1 MAKFR
6 QAMFLVLLTVL
17 ISPLFSL
24 DLTQDEKNWIK
35 NNPEIRVHNELDW
48 GPFNFNEN
56 GRPTGF
62 SIEYMDLLAETTGL
76 KIKYISGPSW
86 DDFLQM
92 MKADELDIMLNIAY
106 SDERAEY
113 LSFTD
118 PYMEFAPS
126 IYIRKTEAMIDSV
139 EDIFGMTIAI
149 PEGFYY
155 EDLLKPYSEVKILTV
170 KNISESILAVS
181 HGEADLL
188 LDLMPTVNFMMKNLY
203 VTNLKPGGTLNLDE
217 DSIIKASIAVSKE
230 NKILLSILR
239 KGMREI
245 PSDQIRILRNKW
257 LEYEKKEQPQIQL
270 NAEEARYLFENPII
284 TASNEIN
291 WPPFNYNENG
301 IAKGLSIDYMNILA
315 AKAGFQIEYI
325 TGPAWNE
332 FLDMTKAGKLD
343 VLLNIVNTEERQRH
357 FLFTEHYINNP
368 NVIVSN
374 KDNPFNNMEELKGK
388 TVAVPTGYYQEE
400 LIRKHFPEINLFM
413 TEDLLSSLKTVAY
426 GKADATVG
434 EEAVVDYLINENFLT
449 HLTMSGEI
457 AIGSSESPK
466 LNLAVSKENPIL
478 QKILIKAM
486 DSVSEQEISEIKD
499 KWIDSRAEIA
509 AIAKVEESDSETVTR
524 YLLIFISVAAF
535 FILAFILWQKILK
548 KRNSGTE
555 EFDLKKMKWNSL
567 MILMICI
574 TLILLMAIL
583 GIMQFRKNSIK
594 RTQDELK
601 TVLSSTNE
609 TLEIWVTKNLDQLTM
624 VSGSQKLISLTEDLL
639 LLSRDKEI
647 LINSKIQTEIRN
659 YFKYDSPFAFSEG
672 FFIISRDGVNLSS
685 RRDTNIGEKNLILN
699 FRPELLER
707 VFRGESVFIPPIP
720 SDVHESPDQPT
731 AFSSMFYAVPIFGER
746 NQVIAVLT
754 QREDPS
760 NQFTKYCN
768 LGQIGKTGESYA
780 FDRYGNFLSKSRFED
795 ELKHLGLIEEEVDS
809 ILNLQVRDPGYNILT
824 AKNVEPHRSDMPLT
838 YMASQAVSGKS
849 GISTK
854 TYTDY
859 RGVEVYGAWLW
870 NSRLS
875 FGIATE
881 IDADDALSQYRSARR
896 LIRILVI
903 LSILLT
909 SGSVLTSIATGE
921 KANRSLKKS
930 NDDLEKRV
938 KERTKEV
945 SSAMKNLENTIEALT
960 HPFYVIDADSYE
972 IILANST
979 AKDLNQEKVLSYCHK
994 LSHHREIPCN
1004 SEEHPCPLQTVRK
1017 TNKPCTVEHIHYDAA
1032 GEPVYVEVHGYPIF
1046 DEQGKLVQMIEYS
1059 LNITARKLAEQAIQE
1074 KDAQLDMAMKTAR
1087 MGSWTY
1093 IVEKEDFILDN
1104 TLMEITGLSEAT
1116 FDNKMKTWFSKVHPE
1131 DREHVMEKF
1140 SKFLISGD
1148 TFNCG
1153 YRLQKNETDI
1163 LYLSCMGVSTLD
1175 EEGQPDRAFGLI
1187 WDITK
1192 QKEAEQQLALA
1203 KEEAEAATK
1212 AKSDFLANM
1221 SHEIR
1226 TPMNAIIGL
1235 SHLIQKTEMNRKQKD
1250 YIRKIHS
1257 SAHNLLGIINDILD
1271 FSKIE
1276 AGKLTMEDISF
1287 NIHEVFDNLA
1297 SMISTKASDKNLEL
1311 VFKIGTDIPPYMIG
1325 DPLRLGQILLNLAN
1339 NSIKF
1344 TDKGEIA
1351 VTAELL
1357 SLENKEATVQFK
1369 VRDSGIG
1376 LSDEQQ
1382 KKLFKAFSQ
1391 ADTSTTR
1398 KYGGTGLGLS
1408 ISKRLTEMMGGKI
1421 GVDSVSGEGAT
1432 FHFTAVFIAQDRK
1445 KKEIIPP
1452 TIQDLNVL
1460 IVDDNPTS
1468 REVLTDYL
1476 EDFSFDSTAAENGMK
1491 AIELIKKHKEEG
1503 KKGFDLVLMDY
1514 SMPEMNGFQTASKIN
1529 EILDE
1534 KERPKYVLV
1543 TAFGRDEVLNSV
1555 EKFDFSGF
1563 ILKPV
1568 NQSLLLNTIMQA
1580 FGHISDND
1588 NVRKKAEMPDGFEE
1602 IRGASILLVEDNV
1615 INQQVASEILR
1626 DEGFYVDI
1634 ADNGRIAI
1642 DKVEQKIYDIV
1653 LMDLQMPVLD
1663 GYKATEELRSREEFK
1678 DISIVA
1684 MTADAMT
1691 GVKESVLK
1699 SGMNDYVT
1707 KPIEPKELWKALVKW
1722 ISPGDR
1728 ILPDDYENPDN
1739 PEESSVKTDSINI
1752 DGIDSEK
1759 GLERLAGNQKLY
1771 TKLLKDMSSD
1781 FKLFKEDVEKLISHG
1796 DNEGAV
1802 RHSHSLKGVAA
1813 NLGAEDVR
1821 EAAAALESALKEEKP
1836 AEEFLASVHE
1846 TLSTTLKNI
1855 NEYFTVESSEADPEG
1870 KASPIAEI
1878 DSETILKKIAEAA
1891 SSLAGRKPRPA
1902 VKILD
1907 ELLEY
1912 KLEKDVEDKLEE
1924 ASTLLGKY
1932 KMKEA
1937 AAILNDMVKG

>member
-1 MAKFR
+1 MAGFR
-6 QAMFLVLLTVL
+6 RALFIFLLTVL
-17 ISPLFSL
+17 FTPLFSL
-24 DLTQDEKNWIK
+24 DLSQEEQMWIK
-35 NNPEIRVHNELDW
+35 NNAEIRVHNELDW

-62 SIEYMDLLAETTGL
+62 SIEYMDLLAKTAGL
-76 KIKYISGPSW
+76 KVKYISGPSW

-92 MKADELDIMLNIAY
+92 IKNDELDVMLNIAY

-118 PYMEFAPS
+118 AYMEFAPS
-126 IYIRKTEAMIDSV
+126 IYIRKTEDMIDSV

-155 EDLLKPYSEVKILTV
+155 EELLKPYPEVKVLSVGSVTD
-170 KNISESILAVS
+170 SILAVS

-188 LDLMPTVNFMMKNLY
+188 LDLMPTINFMMKNLY
-203 VTNLKPGGTLNLDE
+203 VTNLKPGGTLKLDE
-217 DSIIKASIAVSKE
+217 NRIIEATMAVKKE
-230 NKILLSILR
+230 NTVLLSILS
-239 KGMREI
+239 KAMKEI
-245 PSDQIRILRNKW
+245 PSDQYRILRNKW
-257 LEYEKKEQPQIQL
+257 LEYEKKEAPQIQL

-284 TASNEIN
+284 TASNEMN

-301 IAKGLSIDYMNILA
+301 IAKGFSIDYMNILS
-315 AKAGFQIEYI
+315 AKAGFQVEYVS
-325 TGPAWNE
+325 GPAWNE
-332 FLDMTKAGKLD
+332 FLDMTKTGELD
-343 VLLNIVNTEERQRH
+343 VLLNIVNTEERQKH
-357 FLFTEHYINNP
+357 FLFTEHYITTP

-374 KDNPFNNMEELKGK
+374 ANNPFNSMEELKGK
-388 TVAVPTGYYQEE
+388 TVTVPTGYYHEE
-400 LIRKHFPEINLFM
+400 LIRKYFPEIKLHM
-413 TEDLLSSLKTVAY
+413 TEDILGSLKDVAY
-426 GKADATVG
+426 GKADASVG
-434 EEAVVDYLINENFLT
+434 EEAVIDYLISENYLT
-449 HLTMSGEI
+449 HLIISGEI
-457 AIGSSESPK
+457 TFGSSENPK

-486 DSVSEQEISEIKD
+486 NSITEQEISEINER
-499 KWIDSRAEIA
+499 WIDSRAEIA
-509 AIAKVEESDSETVTR
+509 TIAKVEESNSETVTR
-524 YLLIFISVAAF
+524 YLLIFTSVAAF
-535 FILAFILWQKILK
+535 FILAFILLQKILK

-555 EFDLKKMKWNSL
+555 QFDLKRMKWNSL

-574 TLILLMAIL
+574 TLLLLMAVF

-594 RTQDELK
+594 RTQDELR

-609 TLEIWVTKNLDQLTM
+609 TLEIWINKNLDQLTM
-624 VSGSQKLISLTEDLL
+624 VSGSQKLRSLTEELVLL
-639 LLSRDKEI
+639 PRDKET
-647 LINSKIQTEIRN
+647 LINSLTQKEIRD
-659 YFKYDSPFAFSEG
+659 YFKYDSPFSFSEG

-685 RRDTNIGEKNLILN
+685 RRDTNIGDKNLILN
-699 FRPELLER
+699 FRPELLEKA
-707 VFRGESVFIPPIP
+707 FSGESVFIPAIP
-720 SDVHESPDQPT
+720 SDVYKSADQPT
-731 AFSSMFYAVPIFGER
+731 AYSSMFYAVPIFGER

-760 NQFTKYCN
+760 NQFSKYCN
-768 LGQIGKTGESYA
+768 MGQIGETGETYA
-780 FDRYGNFLSKSRFED
+780 FDHYGNFLSRSRFEH
-795 ELKHLGLIEEEVDS
+795 ELKHIGLIGAEVDN
-809 ILNLQVRDPGYNILT
+809 ILNMQVRDPGYNILT
-824 AKNVEPHRSDMPLT
+824 AKNVEPHSSDMPLT
-838 YMASQAVSGKS
+838 YMASQAVRGKS

-854 TYTDY
+854 PYADY
-859 RGVEVYGAWLW
+859 RGVDVYGAWLW
-870 NSRLS
+870 NSRLN

-881 IDADDALSQYRSARR
+881 IDADDALSQYRSARS
-896 LIRILVI
+896 LIMILVL

-938 KERTKEV
+938 AERTKEV

-960 HPFYVIDADSYE
+960 HPFYVIDASSYE
-972 IILANST
+972 IVLSNST
-979 AKDLNQEKVLSYCHK
+979 ARNLNQEKVLTFCHK
-994 LSHHREIPCN
+994 LSHHSDIPCH
-1004 SEEHPCPLQTVRK
+1004 SEEHPCPLETVSR
-1017 TNKPCTVEHIHYDAA
+1017 TNKPCTVEHIHYDAE

-1046 DEQGKLVQMIEYS
+1046 DEEGKLVQMIEYS
-1059 LNITARKLAEQAIQE
+1059 LDITARKLAEQAIHE

-1093 IVEKEDFILDN
+1093 IVEEEDFILDN
-1104 TLMEITGLSEAT
+1104 TLMEITGLTGDT
-1116 FDNKMKTWFSKVHPE
+1116 FDHKMKSWFSRVHPE
-1131 DREHVMEKF
+1131 DRDRAMEKF
-1140 SKFLISGD
+1140 SAFLTSGD

-1153 YRLQKNETDI
+1153 YRLLKGESEI
-1163 LYLSCMGVSTLD
+1163 IYLSCMGVSTLD
-1175 EEGQPDRAFGLI
+1175 EEGQPERAFGLI

-1250 YIRKIHS
+1250 YIRKIHG

-1276 AGKLTMEDISF
+1276 AGKLAMEDISF

-1325 DPLRLGQILLNLAN
+1325 DPLRLGQILLNLTN

-1344 TDKGEIA
+1344 TEKGEIA
-1351 VTAELL
+1351 VTAELVT
-1357 SLENKEATVQFK
+1357 LENKEATIEFR

-1382 KKLFKAFSQ
+1382 KKLFQAFSQ
-1391 ADTSTTR
+1391 ADSSTTR

-1408 ISKRLTEMMGGKI
+1408 ISKRLTEMMGGEI
-1421 GVDSVSGEGAT
+1421 GVDSVYGEGAT
-1432 FHFTAVFIAQDRK
+1432 FHFTAVFIAQDKK

-1452 TIQDLNVL
+1452 AIQDLKVL

-1476 EDFSFDSTAAENGMK
+1476 GDFSFDSTAAEDGMK
-1491 AIELIKKHKEEG
+1491 AIELVKEKKESG
-1503 KKGFDLVLMDY
+1503 KKGFDLILMDY
-1514 SMPEMNGFQTASKIN
+1514 SMPEMNGFKTANKIN
-1529 EILDE
+1529 EVLDE
-1534 KERPKYVLV
+1534 KERPKYILV
-1543 TAFGRDEVLNSV
+1543 TAFGRDEVLSTA
-1555 EKFDFSGF
+1555 EKSDFSGF

-1580 FGHISDND
+1580 FGHISADSD
-1588 NVRKKAEMPDGFEE
+1588 IRKRVKMPPGFDK
-1602 IRGASILLVEDNV
+1602 IRGASILLVEDNE
-1615 INQQVASEILR
+1615 INQEVASELLSG
-1626 DEGFYVDI
+1626 EGFYVDI
-1634 ADNGRIAI
+1634 AENGRVAI
-1642 DKVEQKIYDIV
+1642 EKLEQKSYDIV

-1663 GYKATEELRSREEFK
+1663 GYKTTEELRSRDEFK
-1678 DISIVA
+1678 DIAIVA

-1691 GVKESVLK
+1691 GVKESVLE

-1707 KPIEPKELWKALVKW
+1707 KPIEPKELWKTLIKW

-1728 ILPDDYENPDN
+1728 QLPEDYGIQDEPA
-1739 PEESSVKTDSINI
+1739 EKSDSISI
-1752 DGIDSEK
+1752 EGVDSHK
-1759 GLERLAGNQKLY
+1759 GLERLAGNKKLY
-1771 TKLLKDMSSD
+1771 AKLLKDMSAD
-1781 FKLFKEDVEKLISHG
+1781 FKSFKEDIQELISAG
-1796 DNEGAV
+1796 DNEAAL
-1802 RHSHSLKGVAA
+1802 RHSHSLKGVSA
-1813 NLGAEDVR
+1813 NLGAEEIR
-1821 EAAAALESALKEEKP
+1821 EAAAALEAALKEEKP
-1836 AEEFLASVHE
+1836 AEEFIIKVHE
-1846 TLSTTLKNI
+1846 TLIRTLGNIDGYLSTEK
-1855 NEYFTVESSEADPEG
+1855 SEKEDGENSAV
-1870 KASPIAEI
+1870 KI
-1878 DSETILKKIAEAA
+1878 DRDAVIKKIAEAA
-1891 SSLAGRKPRPA
+1891 ASLAVRKPRPA

-1907 ELLEY
+1907 DLLDSEIDEDLKN
-1912 KLEKDVEDKLEE
+1912 KLED
-1924 ASTLLGKY
+1924 ASALLGKY
-1932 KMKEA
+1932 KMKDA
-1937 AAILNDMVKG
+1937 AALLKGMVEG